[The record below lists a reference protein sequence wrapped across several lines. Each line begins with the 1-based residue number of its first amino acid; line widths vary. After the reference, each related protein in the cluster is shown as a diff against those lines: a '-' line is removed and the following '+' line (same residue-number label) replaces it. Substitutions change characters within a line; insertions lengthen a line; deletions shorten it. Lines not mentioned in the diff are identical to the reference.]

1 MKHPTLIF
9 DVDYTLYNSKDI
21 PTEENDTENITELFY
36 SLFKPKQKLHTML
49 KNYIGKTFLFSNGNL
64 SHVNEVIEKINLKK
78 LFSNEKIA
86 TLDNYPDKPKPYV
99 QSYKFAIKKF
109 NIQPTDTVYFF
120 EDNIDNLKVAKKK
133 YNWKT
138 IYIDEEKTTDK
149 KLSHYPFVDYTF
161 KDINKAL
168 MYVMK
173 KIEKQIT
180 KKNNKQNNKQ
190 INKKKENRRISPKMS
205 PRRKRTHIKKIDNK
219 ISTSKHKKITTSNNT
234 RPHTKHSTIRSPFK
248 HRNKQHNYITSNRL
262 QRIERME

>member
-133 YNWKT
+133 YNWNT

-180 KKNNKQNNKQ
+180 KKNNKQ

-234 RPHTKHSTIRSPFK
+234 RPHTKRSTIRSPFK

>member
-180 KKNNKQNNKQ
+180 KKNNKQ

-205 PRRKRTHIKKIDNK
+205 PRRKRTRIKKIDNK
-219 ISTSKHKKITTSNNT
+219 KSINKDKKINLSTNT
-234 RPHTKHSTIRSPFK
+234 RPHIKHSTIRSPFK
-248 HRNKQHNYITSNRL
+248 HRTNHHNYMTLNRL